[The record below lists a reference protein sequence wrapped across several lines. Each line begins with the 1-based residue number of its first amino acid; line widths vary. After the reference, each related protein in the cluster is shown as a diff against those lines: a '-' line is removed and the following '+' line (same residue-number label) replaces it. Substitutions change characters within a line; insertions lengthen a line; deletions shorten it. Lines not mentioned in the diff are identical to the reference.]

1 MADSL
6 PPDPGDC
13 FHCPQGDKP
22 CPATYQPGAWLAQP
36 PAEPTAAGQDRPQRP
51 DDLDA
56 SIQQALHR
64 LYEAMA
70 GAPGNLASLPTD
82 IERR

>member
-22 CPATYQPGAWLAQP
+22 CPVTYQPGAWLAESTP
-36 PAEPTAAGQDRPQRP
+36 AGQDRPHRSG
-51 DDLDA
+51 DIEA
-56 SIQQALHR
+56 SIQEALRKLH
-64 LYEAMA
+64 EAVA
-70 GAPGNLASLPTD
+70 GDPRRPGPPAG
-82 IERR
+82 